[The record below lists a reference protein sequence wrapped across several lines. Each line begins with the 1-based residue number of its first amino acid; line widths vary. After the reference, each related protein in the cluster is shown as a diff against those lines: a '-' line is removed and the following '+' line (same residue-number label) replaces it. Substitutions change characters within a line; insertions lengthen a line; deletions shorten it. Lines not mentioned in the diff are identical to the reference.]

1 MKFRTTLLLAGKTA
15 TGIVVPPEIVE
26 ALGSGKRPPV
36 SITINGYSYRSTVAV
51 MGGDYMLPV
60 AAEHR
65 VAAGIQA
72 GEEIEVEVVL
82 DTAPREVVVPDD
94 LAQAMDAAPG
104 ARAKFDSL
112 SYSNRKERVLLVESA
127 KTSETRLRRI
137 EKVITELKS

>member
-127 KTSETRLRRI
+127 KTAETRLRRI
-137 EKVITELKS
+137 EKVVTELKS